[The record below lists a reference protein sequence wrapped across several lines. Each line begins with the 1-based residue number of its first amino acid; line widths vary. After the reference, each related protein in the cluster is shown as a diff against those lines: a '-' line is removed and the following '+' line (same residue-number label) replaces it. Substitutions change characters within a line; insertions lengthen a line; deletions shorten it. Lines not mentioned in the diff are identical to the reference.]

1 VDNNDVLIQAFSE
14 AVAVTLREMAGLET
28 VVRDSRSKVVVHPE
42 GISALLRLTPAA
54 NSAVTPLAGESSASE
69 GDFAIDFP
77 AQVAMELTRRVFAG
91 SGAEINEAMV
101 PDCVGEVA
109 NVVAGQAK
117 TLLVGTAQHFVFST
131 PALLPVTLPHP
142 AVERMVIRFMCE
154 IGEFLLY
161 LRLPS

>member
-1 VDNNDVLIQAFSE
+1 MASDSVMIQAFAE
-14 AVAVTLREMAGLET
+14 AVAATLRDMAGLEA
-28 VVRDSRSKVVVHPE
+28 VARDSVSKVVATPE
-42 GISALLRLTPAA
+42 GVSALLWLTPAA
-54 NSAVTPLAGESSASE
+54 NSAVTPLAAKSSAA

-77 AQVAMELTRRVFAG
+77 TQVAEELARRVFAS
-91 SGAEINEAMV
+91 SGAELNEAMV

-131 PALLPVTLPHP
+131 PEVMPVTFPNP
-142 AVERMVIRFMCE
+142 GTERKVIRFISE